1 MIPDDSVRTASLCA
15 ALAEFDTPTVS
26 NAIEGFTVRDRTKGY
41 TSADIVCQYPD
52 LPPMVG
58 YALTCTVDT
67 TTPGPRRPTSLAE
80 LIDALE
86 RAPKPA
92 IIVCQYV
99 GPNPRLGCLA
109 GDMFATLLRRLGAIG
124 IVTDAPNRDVLTIRE
139 RAPGFHLFGS
149 GMVASHGNGSIGGV
163 GSTVVVGGLTVRPG
177 DLLHGDVSG
186 VISVPLEIAGDVVAA
201 AAKVRVDEQVIFD
214 LMADSAAELDVI
226 KARFTYFDPHD

>member
-1 MIPDDSVRTASLCA
+1 MSPDAQERSASLCA
-15 ALAEFDTPTVS
+15 DLAEFDTPTVS
-26 NAIEGFTVRDRTKGY
+26 NAIEGFTIRDRTEGY
-41 TSADIVCQYPD
+41 ASAEIVCQYPD

-67 TTPGPRRPTSLAE
+67 TTPGARRPTALAE

-92 IIVCQYV
+92 VIVCQYV
-99 GPNPRLGCLA
+99 GPNPRSGCLA

-124 IVTDAPNRDVLTIRE
+124 IVTDAPNRDVQMIRE
-139 RAPGFHLFGS
+139 RAPGFQLFGA

-177 DLLHGDVSG
+177 DLIHGDVNG
-186 VISVPLEIAGDVVAA
+186 VISIPLEIASEVAA
-201 AAKVRVDEQVIFD
+201 AAAQVRVDEQAVFD
-214 LMADSAAELDVI
+214 LMADPSAELEAI
-226 KARFTYFDPHD
+226 KAQFIH